1 MYYRK
6 QGKRVVY
13 IGNGLGD
20 YPAARA
26 ADLSFAIKGSRLAE
40 LCKSGGVA
48 CMEITDFQE
57 VVESLRDSVC

>member
-1 MYYRK
+1 M
-6 QGKRVVY
+6 VY

-40 LCKSGGVA
+40 MCKRGGVA
-48 CMEITDFQE
+48 CKEITDFQE
-57 VVESLRDSVC
+57 VVESLRDSVS